1 MKSIPGYKWL
11 IVGFGSAALWLGA
24 SNWLSYQNSTQLVD
38 SNHRVLKSYEIV
50 QHLTKI
56 YADLTVAESGR
67 RGYVFLADR
76 TELTRYQSGV
86 ADVQTELSE
95 LQSQLQSDSVQLRR
109 FEQMKSL
116 IQQRLSLLESSVK
129 LYEKNDREFAQQQAL
144 TSRSV
149 TLRDRI
155 QQILGEMIDIEES
168 SLRRGLQQSQGYIKN
183 RFLIEG
189 GWIVSVLGGL
199 MFIVFAFHQQLR
211 NRQTIASRTEKLL
224 QLQEL
229 SDLKLQFFAMA
240 SHEFRTPL
248 SIILGSSQ
256 LLMNTPINAQ
266 PNAQPESNAEKIQKN
281 TLRIQSS
288 AKVMTQ
294 LLDDILMLNRAE
306 AGKLQCDRSR
316 LELMSFCLNIV
327 EDIKL
332 AHPENPNIQFMSR
345 SRHPH
350 AKLDEK
356 LLYAILSN
364 LLVNA
369 IKYSSKNSLIQLI
382 LESDDRHIIFHVT
395 DQGIGIG
402 EADLPHLY
410 KPFYR
415 SETVKNVSGSG
426 LGLAVV
432 KTCVELHQGTI
443 DVTTGENQGT
453 FFTVRLPIAVL

>member
-1 MKSIPGYKWL
+1 M
-11 IVGFGSAALWLGA
+11 GFGSAALWLGA

-67 RGYVFLADR
+67 RGYVFLNDR
-76 TELTRYQSGV
+76 TELTRYESGV
-86 ADVQTELSE
+86 ANVQSE
-95 LQSQLQSDSVQLRR
+95 LTKLQRQLQLDSVQLTR

-116 IQQRLSLLESSVK
+116 IEQRLNLLESSVK
-129 LYEKNDREFAQQQAL
+129 LYEKNDRELAQQQAL
-144 TSRSV
+144 TSQSV

-155 QQILGEMIDIEES
+155 QQILGEMVDIEES
-168 SLRRGLQQSQGYIKN
+168 NLRRGLQQSQGYIKN

-189 GWIVSVLGGL
+189 VWIVSVLGGL

-256 LLMNTPINAQ
+256 LLMNNQPPAQ
-266 PNAQPESNAEKIQKN
+266 SNTQSNTQSNVQPESNAEKIQKN

-316 LELMSFCLNIV
+316 LELMSFCLNLV
-327 EDIKL
+327 EDLKL
-332 AHPENPNIQFMSR
+332 AHPENSNIQFISR

-350 AKLDEK
+350 AEFDEK

-369 IKYSSKNSLIQLI
+369 IKYSSKDSLIQLI

-395 DQGIGIG
+395 DQGIGIS

-453 FFTVRLPIAVL
+453 FFTVRLPISVL

>member
-1 MKSIPGYKWL
+1 
-11 IVGFGSAALWLGA
+11 LG
-24 SNWLSYQNSTQLVD
+24 V
-38 SNHRVLKSYEIV
+38 I
-50 QHLTKI
+50 
-56 YADLTVAESGR
+56 
-67 RGYVFLADR
+67 
-76 TELTRYQSGV
+76 
-86 ADVQTELSE
+86 
-95 LQSQLQSDSVQLRR
+95 
-109 FEQMKSL
+109 
-116 IQQRLSLLESSVK
+116 
-129 LYEKNDREFAQQQAL
+129 
-144 TSRSV
+144 
-149 TLRDRI
+149 LRDRI
-155 QQILGEMIDIEES
+155 QQILGEMVDIEES
-168 SLRRGLQQSQGYIKN
+168 NLRRGLQQSQGYIKN

-199 MFIVFAFHQQLR
+199 MFVVFAFHQQLR
-211 NRQTIASRTEKLL
+211 NRQTIQSRTEKLL
-224 QLQEL
+224 QLQEF
-229 SDLKLQFFAMA
+229 SHLKLQFFAMA

-256 LLMNTPINAQ
+256 LLMNTPNRAQPNAQ
-266 PNAQPESNAEKIQKN
+266 PNAPISAQPESNAEKIQKN

-316 LELMSFCLNIV
+316 LELMSFCLNLV
-327 EDIKL
+327 EDLKL
-332 AHPENPNIQFMSR
+332 AHPENSNIQFISR

-350 AKLDEK
+350 SELDEK

-369 IKYSSKNSLIQLI
+369 IKYSSKDSLIQLI
-382 LESDDRHIIFHVT
+382 LESDDRHIVFHVT
-395 DQGIGIG
+395 DQGIGIS

-415 SETVKNVSGSG
+415 SKTVKNVSGSG

-453 FFTVRLPIAVL
+453 FFTVRLPISVL

>member
-1 MKSIPGYKWL
+1 M
-11 IVGFGSAALWLGA
+11 GFGSAALWLGA

-38 SNHRVLKSYEIV
+38 SNRRVLKSYEIV
-50 QHLTKI
+50 QHLTKV

-67 RGYVFLADR
+67 RGYVFLDDR
-76 TELTRYQSGV
+76 SELMRYESGV
-86 ADVQTELSE
+86 TDIQNELSE
-95 LQSQLQSDSVQLRR
+95 LQDQLQFDAVQLGR
-109 FEQMKSL
+109 FGQMKAL
-116 IQQRLSLLESSVK
+116 IEQRLSLLDRSVK
-129 LYEKNDREFAQQQAL
+129 LYEKDDREFAQQQAL
-144 TSRSV
+144 TSQSV
-149 TLRDRI
+149 ALRDRI
-155 QQILGEMIDIEES
+155 QQILGEMVESEES
-168 SLRRGLQQSQGYIKN
+168 SLRKGLQQSQGYIKN

-189 GWIVSVLGGL
+189 WWMVSVLGGL
-199 MFIVFAFHQQLR
+199 MFVVFAFHQQLR
-211 NRQTIASRTEKLL
+211 HRQTIESRTEKLL

-256 LLMNTPINAQ
+256 LLMNTQ
-266 PNAQPESNAEKIQKN
+266 PNSQPNSQISAQPESNAEKIQKN

-316 LELMSFCLNIV
+316 LELMSFCLNLV
-327 EDIKL
+327 EDLKL

-345 SRHPH
+345 SRYSH
-350 AKLDEK
+350 AELDEK

-369 IKYSSKNSLIQLI
+369 IKYSSKNSLIQLS

-395 DQGIGIG
+395 DQGMGIR

-415 SETVKNVSGSG
+415 SEMVKNVSGSG

-432 KTCVELHQGTI
+432 KTCVDLHQGTI
-443 DVTTGENQGT
+443 DVTTGEDQGT
-453 FFTVRLPIAVL
+453 LFTVRLPISVL

>member
-1 MKSIPGYKWL
+1 MGL
-11 IVGFGSAALWLGA
+11 GSAALWLGA

-38 SNHRVLKSYEIV
+38 SNRRVLKSYEIV
-50 QHLTKI
+50 QHLTKV

-67 RGYVFLADR
+67 RGYVFLDDR
-76 TELTRYQSGV
+76 TELIRYESGV
-86 ADVQTELSE
+86 TDIQNELSE
-95 LQSQLQSDSVQLRR
+95 LQDQLQFDAVQLGR
-109 FEQMKSL
+109 FGQMKAL
-116 IQQRLSLLESSVK
+116 IEQRLSLLDRSVK
-129 LYEKNDREFAQQQAL
+129 LYEKDDREFAQQQAL
-144 TSRSV
+144 TSQSV
-149 TLRDRI
+149 ALRDRI
-155 QQILGEMIDIEES
+155 QQILGEMVESEES
-168 SLRRGLQQSQGYIKN
+168 SLKKGLQQSQGYIKN

-189 GWIVSVLGGL
+189 WWMVSVLGGL
-199 MFIVFAFHQQLR
+199 LFAVFAFHQHLQ
-211 NRQTIASRTEKLL
+211 NRQTIESRTEKLL

-229 SDLKLQFFAMA
+229 SHLKLQFFAMA

-256 LLMNTPINAQ
+256 LLMNTQ
-266 PNAQPESNAEKIQKN
+266 PNSQITSQPNSQPESNAEKIQKN

-316 LELMSFCLNIV
+316 LELMSFCLNLV
-327 EDIKL
+327 EDLKL

-345 SRHPH
+345 SRHSH
-350 AKLDEK
+350 AELDEK

-369 IKYSSKNSLIQLI
+369 IKYSSKSSLIQLS

-395 DQGIGIG
+395 DQGMGIR

-432 KTCVELHQGTI
+432 KTCVDLHQGTI

-453 FFTVRLPIAVL
+453 LFTVRLPISVL

>member
-1 MKSIPGYKWL
+1 M
-11 IVGFGSAALWLGA
+11 GFGSAALWLGA

-38 SNHRVLKSYEIV
+38 SNRRVLKSYEIV
-50 QHLTKI
+50 QHLTKV

-67 RGYVFLADR
+67 RGYVFLDDR
-76 TELTRYQSGV
+76 TELIRYESGV
-86 ADVQTELSE
+86 TDIQNELSE
-95 LQSQLQSDSVQLRR
+95 LQDQLQFDAVQLGR
-109 FEQMKSL
+109 FGQMKAL
-116 IQQRLSLLESSVK
+116 IEQRLSLLDRSVK
-129 LYEKNDREFAQQQAL
+129 LYEKDDREFAQQQAL
-144 TSRSV
+144 TSQSV
-149 TLRDRI
+149 ALRDRI
-155 QQILGEMIDIEES
+155 QQILGEMVESEES
-168 SLRRGLQQSQGYIKN
+168 SLKKGLQQSQGYIKN

-189 GWIVSVLGGL
+189 WWMVSVLGGL
-199 MFIVFAFHQQLR
+199 LFAVFAFHQHLQ
-211 NRQTIASRTEKLL
+211 NRQTIESRTEKLL

-229 SDLKLQFFAMA
+229 SHLKLQFFAMA

-256 LLMNTPINAQ
+256 LLMNTQ
-266 PNAQPESNAEKIQKN
+266 PNSQITSQPNSQPESNAEKIQKN

-316 LELMSFCLNIV
+316 LELMSFCLNLV
-327 EDIKL
+327 EDLKL

-345 SRHPH
+345 SRHSH
-350 AKLDEK
+350 AELDEK

-369 IKYSSKNSLIQLI
+369 IKYSSKNSLIQLS

-395 DQGIGIG
+395 DQGMGIR

-432 KTCVELHQGTI
+432 KTCVDLHQGTI

-453 FFTVRLPIAVL
+453 LFTVRLPISVL